1 MGMKIIADRTI
12 NLDETRTIA
21 LDTHDIRQAYV
32 LVNEGNEIDVDTLAE
47 YGCAVGEDGKIIV
60 GAPVLESGQEL
71 KAVDVFATPSED
83 VTHEATEVVEEAE
96 PKKGR
101 GK

>member
-1 MGMKIIADRTI
+1 MQIIADRTI

-60 GAPVLESGQEL
+60 EAPCYTTPEELEAAT
-71 KAVDVFATPSED
+71 AVDTAVDTAVAPSED
-83 VTHEATEVVEEAE
+83 VTEEA

>member
-1 MGMKIIADRTI
+1 MKIIADRTI

-71 KAVDVFATPSED
+71 KAVDVPATPE
-83 VTHEATEVVEEAE
+83 VEAEPEATEVEAVEEEA